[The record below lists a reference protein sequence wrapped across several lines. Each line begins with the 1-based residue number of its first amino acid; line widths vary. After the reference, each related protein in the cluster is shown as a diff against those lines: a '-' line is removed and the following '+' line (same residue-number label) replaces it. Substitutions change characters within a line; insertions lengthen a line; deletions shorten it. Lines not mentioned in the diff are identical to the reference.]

1 MPFRIRSPHRLPVK
15 KLYANFEMSFPHGAI
30 GQPAGNADELGQG
43 IVDDPNQL
51 LLSRAGGKV
60 EPHSIGVP
68 IRIFVNRWRL
78 VSRQKPNTTRRASMD
93 RRLQIHVLRN
103 IRDNQGW
110 DWGPGWVMTE
120 TGEAAIRFQQ
130 SGFTDQEYFG
140 CGLALIASGKVVS
153 GTQPGNGLGK
163 QTGSSRFNHRRLR
176 IPPKA

>member
-1 MPFRIRSPHRLPVK
+1 
-15 KLYANFEMSFPHGAI
+15 
-30 GQPAGNADELGQG
+30 
-43 IVDDPNQL
+43 
-51 LLSRAGGKV
+51 
-60 EPHSIGVP
+60 
-68 IRIFVNRWRL
+68 
-78 VSRQKPNTTRRASMD
+78 MD

-153 GTQPGNGLGK
+153 GLNPGTGLENKRDPRGLTIEGYEYLRK
-163 QTGSSRFNHRRLR
+163 LEHPLRYWMRRNWFPVAVAASTFVASVGGIGIELWS
-176 IPPKA
+176 KMSGA